1 MSFFRTALLHWPR
14 QLLGQL
20 LRLSSQIFSRL
31 LLRPVL
37 LPLLRQLIPPLD
49 WRLLIWLL
57 GFALLLTST
66 RPFWLEA
73 LDRQLFRFAASLLP
87 TQSAPDPIDVLS
99 LSPQEMQQLLHDPLA
114 DSATTSLVYRLM
126 ARPAPVSV
134 VLPELPRSQL
144 FSAERLLRDMPA
156 HSPPHQAWQARE
168 QLRERFLQWLRSPQV
183 YLVQPNAA
191 PYLNLDAH
199 VSEATSATESSTLQ
213 ELSASEI
220 PTHPSLAVAIGA
232 GSYRLWPLHSAT
244 SDSNMQASA
253 AQRQPLLWR
262 HGDVLYPGL
271 VLALLHGSLQAAT
284 GAASIEHQGAFHW
297 QPPQTL
303 NHLADR
309 RIYRLNSDG
318 SVYPAY
324 HASAGLTPVLN
335 ALDRSQFLQ
344 QADQNYLLLISVSG
358 DSTPLQIASS
368 LQSLQSGRYF
378 HSPWWAGLLEKGL
391 IAALMLYALWLMPRF
406 GNGVRILVSV
416 LLLVVLLTTQLG
428 YQITQLRWL
437 PLGIVMQ
444 FLILATLLIMLWRRQ
459 QQPIEQLQRH
469 HDAMAVQWSQQ
480 LVQQH
485 QLDQALA
492 ALEPCKT
499 SNEVLD
505 LLYEIGGQHERKRRP
520 AAAAAVYRQL
530 LQRKRRY
537 KDVAKR
543 LKQLEQPQ
551 ASTQLILAPNL
562 SKTVVIGDAHG
573 QPQFGRYQVE
583 SELGRGAM
591 GVVYLGFDPKISRRV
606 AIKTLDY
613 SRYEGDELN
622 AVKARFFREAEAAGR
637 LRHPNIVSVYD
648 VGEDH
653 DLAYIAMDYIEGQ
666 PLSDFTS
673 RKAQLP
679 MTEVFSIIADVA
691 DALHYAHRESIVHR
705 DIKPA
710 NILYHRDSRKVTVT
724 DFGIAR
730 ILSDQSTQTGEILGS
745 PLYMSPEQIL
755 GKKVDKASDIFSL
768 GVTLFQL
775 LASELPFKGDNI
787 AELSRQILQGKPAD
801 IRDLCPSLPAGARRI
816 INKALQKDPKDRYRD
831 AAEMANALRNIR

>member
-14 QLLGQL
+14 RLFAQL
-20 LRLSSQIFSRL
+20 LRLGSQLFSRL
-31 LLRPVL
+31 LLHPVL
-37 LPLLRQLIPPLD
+37 LPLLRRLVPPLD

-57 GFALLLTST
+57 GFSLLLST
-66 RPFWLEA
+66 ARPSWLEA
-73 LDRQLFRFAASLLP
+73 LDRQLFRFASSLLP
-87 TQSAPDPIDVLS
+87 SQSTPDRIDVLS
-99 LSPQEMQQLLHDPLA
+99 LSPTEMQQLLHDPLA
-114 DSATTSLVYRLM
+114 DTATTSLLYRLL
-126 ARPAPVSV
+126 ARTAPVAV

-156 HSPPHQAWQARE
+156 HTPPHQAWQARE
-168 QLRERFLQWLRSPQV
+168 QLRARFLQWLASPQV
-183 YLVQPNAA
+183 YLVQPDAA
-191 PYLNLDAH
+191 PYLNIDAK
-199 VSEATSATESSTLQ
+199 VSEAVDAAQRSTLQ
-213 ELSASEI
+213 RLSTRDI
-220 PTHPSLAVAIGA
+220 PTHPTLAVAV
-232 GSYRLWPLHSAT
+232 GSGTFRLWPLSLHQ
-244 SDSNMQASA
+244 SDSAADAVA
-253 AQRQPLLWR
+253 AQPQPLLWR
-262 HGDVLYPGL
+262 HGDAIYPGIA
-271 VLALLHGSLQAAT
+271 LALLHGSLQSAT
-284 GAASIEHQGAFHW
+284 GAASVDHQAAFHW
-297 QPPQTL
+297 LPPHTL
-303 NHLADR
+303 SHLADR
-309 RIYRLNSDG
+309 RSYRLNSDG
-318 SVYPAY
+318 SIYPAY
-324 HASAGLTPVLN
+324 HASTGLAPAVNT
-335 ALDRSQFLQ
+335 LDRQQFLQ
-344 QADQNYLLLISVSG
+344 QPEQNGLLFIGVSG
-358 DSTPLQIASS
+358 DTTPLQIAST

-378 HSPWWAGLLEKGL
+378 QSPWWTSLLEKGL
-391 IAALMLYALWLMPRF
+391 IAVLMLYALWLMPKF
-406 GNGVRILVSV
+406 GNGVRVLVSV
-416 LLLVVLLTTQLG
+416 LLLLVLLTTQLG

-437 PLGIVMQ
+437 PLGTVMQ
-444 FLILATLLIMLWRRQ
+444 FLIFATLLIMLWRRQ
-459 QQPIEQLQRH
+459 QQPVERLQQH
-469 HDAMAVQWSQQ
+469 HDDIAVQWSQQ
-480 LVQQH
+480 LLQQH
-485 QLDQALA
+485 QLEQALTVLA
-492 ALEPCKT
+492 PCKT
-499 SNEVLD
+499 STEVLD

-551 ASTQLILAPNL
+551 ALTTLTLAPNL
-562 SKTVVIGDAHG
+562 SKTVVIGDAHS

-673 RKAQLP
+673 KKAQLP
-679 MTEVFSIIADVA
+679 MTEVFNIIADVA

-710 NILYHRDSRKVTVT
+710 NILYHRDSHKVTVT

-730 ILSDQSTQTGEILGS
+730 ILSDQSTQTGDILGS

-787 AELSRQILQGKPAD
+787 AELSRQIIQGKPAD
-801 IRDLCPSLPAGARRI
+801 IRDLCPGLPAGARRI

-831 AAEMANALRNIR
+831 AAEMANALRNVR